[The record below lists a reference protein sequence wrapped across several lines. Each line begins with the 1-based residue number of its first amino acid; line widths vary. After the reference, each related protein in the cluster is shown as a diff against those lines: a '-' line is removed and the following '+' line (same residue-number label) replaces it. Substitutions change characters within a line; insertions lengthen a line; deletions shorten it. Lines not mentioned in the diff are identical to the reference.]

1 MAKSSKQTIT
11 LEVGAR
17 VAASLPSLSDQ
28 PLIGTIEA
36 VSGKGWYRVK
46 LDVAL
51 DAVGVKDGCVS
62 ALARSLTAHTA
73 PADGVEEAAEDNI
86 DGEEFFQSNR
96 DADLP
101 HEPDAEGEEAAT
113 EGDPEEAEATVAA
126 KMAEA
131 LKKAREHYVK
141 CKRPNGA
148 ATAHNGDGIAKA
160 LRDYEPLEVAA
171 LADKCL
177 GEPVGTHEAKYGH
190 LNNGQIR
197 MNSGNRIRATFAKA
211 LKERDAE
218 TITRISKVL
227 DLDGSEEQDEEQDEE
242 QGE

>member
-1 MAKSSKQTIT
+1 MAKSSKQAIT

-73 PADGVEEAAEDNI
+73 PADGVEEAAAEDNI
-86 DGEEFFQSNR
+86 GGEEFFQSNR

-101 HEPDAEGEEAAT
+101 YEPDAEGEEAT

-131 LKKAREHYVK
+131 LKKAREHYIK

-171 LADKCL
+171 LADRCL
-177 GEPVGTHEAKYGH
+177 GEPAGTHEAKYGH

-197 MNSGNRIRATFAKA
+197 MNSGNRIRATFVKA